1 MSPGRAWVAA
11 GTALGCEHTL
21 GAWGPLTSAEPGLVL
36 VKAEA
41 ALVQESLVEA

>member
-1 MSPGRAWVAA
+1 M
-11 GTALGCEHTL
+11 ALDSEQML